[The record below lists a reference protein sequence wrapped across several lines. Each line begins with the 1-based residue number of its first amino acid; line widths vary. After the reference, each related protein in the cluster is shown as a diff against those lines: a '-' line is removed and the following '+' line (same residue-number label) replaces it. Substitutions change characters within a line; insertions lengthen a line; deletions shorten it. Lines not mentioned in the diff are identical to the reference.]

1 MTPDISTNHHR
12 ENGRT
17 RAFTG
22 NGFAGAD
29 GFAGTGLAPIGRTDL
44 DTVCRSALELARTA
58 PRPPLRI
65 RLQHGQMTVEMEWAD
80 SAGGTAA
87 RPGEAAGH
95 PANPLPGEAAALA
108 AAAAALPPDP
118 AGTPAPAPPEN
129 TPRYLLAPTVGT
141 FYHAPEPGAAPFVSV
156 GDVVRPGQP
165 VGILEVMKMM
175 STVEADTAGRV
186 VEFLTPDAHPVE
198 FQQRLIALEPLSD
211 GEG

>member
-22 NGFAGAD
+22 NGF
-29 GFAGTGLAPIGRTDL
+29 TGPDLAPIGRTDL

-80 SAGGTAA
+80 FAAGAAA
-87 RPGEAAGH
+87 RPGEAGH
-95 PANPLPGEAAALA
+95 PAGPLPGEAAALA

-118 AGTPAPAPPEN
+118 ATAPAAAPPEN
-129 TPRYLLAPTVGT
+129 ALRYLLAPTVGT

-175 STVEADTAGRV
+175 STVEADAAGRV